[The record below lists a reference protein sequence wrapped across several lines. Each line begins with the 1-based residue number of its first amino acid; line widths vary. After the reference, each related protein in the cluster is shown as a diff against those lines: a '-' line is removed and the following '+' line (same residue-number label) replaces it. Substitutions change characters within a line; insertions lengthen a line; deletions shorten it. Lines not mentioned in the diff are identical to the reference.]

1 VVADKSRKDDGLKT
15 KPDVYSKGP
24 GEEEAGLVD
33 SPAPCAEDYAQFCE
47 HGQCEMRHNL
57 PTCR

>member
-1 VVADKSRKDDGLKT
+1 MARFPAV
-15 KPDVYSKGP
+15 SKP
-24 GEEEAGLVD
+24 GEGEGFMD
-33 SPAPCAEDYAQFCE
+33 SPAPCPDDYVHFCE